1 MGDKL
6 AMSFVEDLLHT
17 AMTSQ
22 SPVMEDLAAVRAAAY
37 RRLRGWGWQ
46 PSLQPFRGARTSR
59 RSDEAL
65 LADFLAGEATAFDEL
80 CDRHLAKLVGHAR
93 RHAPRPTD
101 AEDLVHETFLVL
113 LRRGPEVLQHER
125 PNVHAFLFATLRNKT
140 LKAWSAR
147 TFDELG
153 DVPEEVNLN
162 DLLGERA
169 QRMEILRLI
178 ERVCNLREQQVLAM
192 ALDGFKNTEIA
203 AELEI
208 RAGHVAKLK
217 FDALKKLR
225 AAQESAA

>member
-1 MGDKL
+1 
-6 AMSFVEDLLHT
+6 MSFVADILHA

-22 SPVMEDLAAVRAAAY
+22 SPATEDLAAVRAAAY
-37 RRLRGWGWQ
+37 RRLRGAGWQ
-46 PSLQPFRGARTSR
+46 PSLHPSRGGGTLR
-59 RSDEAL
+59 RGDEAL
-65 LADFLAGEATAFDEL
+65 LADFLSGEATAFDEL
-80 CDRHLAKLVGHAR
+80 CDRHLARLVGHAR
-93 RHAPRPTD
+93 RHAPRPAD

-125 PNVHAFLFATLRNKT
+125 PNVQAFLFGTLRKKI

-153 DVPEEVNLN
+153 DVPEEV
-162 DLLGERA
+162 DLTDILGEQA
-169 QRMEILRLI
+169 QRKEILRLI

-192 ALDGFKNTEIA
+192 TLDGFKNTEIA

-217 FDALKKLR
+217 FDALRKLR